1 MAKVRFAARISQAVF
16 TGIIMFALLF
26 IIFTGIIRA
35 VNGMASAPVFPSP
48 WLELLMGFVGFAIP
62 ISIEIGRYNEAEA
75 ETAVKAA

>member
-26 IIFTGIIRA
+26 IIFTGIISA
-35 VNGMASAPVFPSP
+35 VNGMAGTNGPVFPSP

-75 ETAVKAA
+75 ETKS